1 MFHEVGNNCYEN
13 KFGEKLVYSTLCF
26 CSYVIKHQIK
36 NSLSLSLSSLLHL
49 PPFLPSWK
57 EDDNINNTYFQM
69 GVYRNFPFFV
79 VLVSKYSAVSS
90 SLLIRKEKQYFKGLC
105 RQRHRR
111 LLEGVAP
118 GQMWDNLS
126 IIKNTGGKEY

>member
-1 MFHEVGNNCYEN
+1 
-13 KFGEKLVYSTLCF
+13 
-26 CSYVIKHQIK
+26 
-36 NSLSLSLSSLLHL
+36 
-49 PPFLPSWK
+49 
-57 EDDNINNTYFQM
+57 M